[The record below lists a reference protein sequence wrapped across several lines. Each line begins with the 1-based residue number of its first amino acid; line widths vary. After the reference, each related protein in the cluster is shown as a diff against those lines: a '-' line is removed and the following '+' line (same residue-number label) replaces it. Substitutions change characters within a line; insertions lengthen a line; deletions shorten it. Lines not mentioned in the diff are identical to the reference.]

1 MPKNIEAFV
10 ETLKSEGVDAGKKEA
25 QKIEAQAK
33 EQADQIVAQAK
44 AQADVIISEAE
55 AEAGKIKS
63 RMDSSLELAT
73 RDALLALKEKLSQ
86 LLNALLAREVGKAL
100 AAEDTLASVLREVIP
115 AYAKT
120 DAKAS
125 VSAEIAVPK
134 TLKGKLLES
143 TLKDLVKTL
152 KNQGIQAE
160 VKNSLAQAG
169 FEYKIEGSTVEVS
182 TDSVTALLADMIDP
196 ELRHILDSAIA
207 NQA

>member
-10 ETLKSEGVDAGKKEA
+10 ETLKSEGVDAGKKAAER
-25 QKIEAQAK
+25 IETEAQA
-33 EQADQIVAQAK
+33 QADQIIAK
-44 AQADVIISEAE
+44 AKAKADQVIADAN

-73 RDALLALKEKLSQ
+73 RDALLTLKEKLSQ
-86 LLNALLAREVGKAL
+86 LLNSLLAREVGKVL
-100 AAEDTLASVLREVIP
+100 SQEETLASVLREVIP
-115 AYAKT
+115 AYAKA
-120 DAKAS
+120 DSQAS
-125 VSAEIAVPK
+125 VSAEIVVPEK
-134 TLKGKLLES
+134 LKGKLLES

-152 KNQGIQAE
+152 KNQGIQAD

-182 TDSVTALLADMIDP
+182 TDSVTALLSDMIDP
-196 ELRHILDSAIA
+196 ELRHILDSAVA

>member
-10 ETLKSEGVDAGKKEA
+10 RTLKSEGVDAGKKEA
-25 QKIEAQAK
+25 QRIEAEAQA
-33 EQADQIVAQAK
+33 QADEIVAQAQAK
-44 AQADVIISEAE
+44 ADAIIADANAE
-55 AEAGKIKS
+55 TIRVKS

-86 LLNALLAREVGKAL
+86 LLNALLAREVDKAL
-100 AAEDTLASVLREVIP
+100 SSEDTLASVLREVIP

-120 DAKAS
+120 DTKAS
-125 VSAEIAVPK
+125 VSADIAVPEA
-134 TLKGKLLES
+134 LKGKLLES
-143 TLKDLVKTL
+143 TLKDLVKAL

-182 TDSVTALLADMIDP
+182 TDSVTGLLADMIDP

>member
-10 ETLKSEGVDAGKKEA
+10 ETLKSEGVDAGKIAA
-25 QKIEAQAK
+25 QKIEAEAQA
-33 EQADQIVAQAK
+33 QADQIVTQAK

-55 AEAGKIKS
+55 AEANKIKS

-73 RDALLALKEKLSQ
+73 RDALLTLKEKLSQ

-100 AAEDTLASVLREVIP
+100 SSEDTLAAVLREVIP
-115 AYAKT
+115 AYAKM

-125 VSAEIAVPK
+125 VPADIVVPE

-143 TLKDLVKTL
+143 TLKELVKTL
-152 KNQGIQAE
+152 KNKGIQAD

-207 NQA
+207 TQA

>member
-44 AQADVIISEAE
+44 AQADVILSEAE
-55 AEAGKIKS
+55 TEAGKIKS

-86 LLNALLAREVGKAL
+86 LLNALLAREVDKAL
-100 AAEDTLASVLREVIP
+100 SSEDTLASVLREVIP

-143 TLKDLVKTL
+143 TLKDLVKAL

-182 TDSVTALLADMIDP
+182 TDSVTALLAEMIDP

>member
-25 QKIEAQAK
+25 EKIEAEAK
-33 EQADQIVAQAK
+33 AQADQTVTQAK
-44 AQADVIISEAE
+44 AQAEAIIAEAE

-86 LLNALLAREVGKAL
+86 LLTALLAREVQAAL
-100 AAEDTLASVLREVIP
+100 SDEETLASVLREVIP
-115 AYAKT
+115 AYAKSDVKST
-120 DAKAS
+120 
-125 VSAEIAVPK
+125 SADIVVPEA
-134 TLKGKLLES
+134 LKGKLLEG
-143 TLKDLVKTL
+143 TLRDLVKTL
-152 KNQGIQAE
+152 KNKDIQAE
-160 VKNSLAQAG
+160 VKSSLAQAG

-182 TDSVTALLADMIDP
+182 TDSVTALLAEMIDP

>member
-10 ETLKSEGVDAGKKEA
+10 ETLKSEGVDAGKKAA
-25 QKIEAQAK
+25 QKIEAEAQT
-33 EQADQIVAQAK
+33 QADQIVTQAK
-44 AQADVIISEAE
+44 AQADVIISNAE
-55 AEAGKIKS
+55 AEANQIKS

-86 LLNALLAREVGKAL
+86 LLNALLAREVDEAL
-100 AAEDTLASVLREVIP
+100 GSEDTLASVLREVIP
-115 AYAKT
+115 AYAKA

-182 TDSVTALLADMIDP
+182 TDSVTALLAEMIDP

>member
-25 QKIEAQAK
+25 QKIEAQAQ

-44 AQADVIISEAE
+44 AKADVILSEAE
-55 AEAGKIKS
+55 AEAGKVKS

-86 LLNALLAREVGKAL
+86 LLTALLAREVDKAL
-100 AAEDTLASVLREVIP
+100 SSEDTLASVLREVIP
-115 AYAKT
+115 AYAKA

-125 VSAEIAVPK
+125 VSAGIAVPEK
-134 TLKGKLLES
+134 LKGKLLES

-207 NQA
+207 S

>member
-10 ETLKSEGVDAGKKEA
+10 ETLKSEGVDAGKKAA
-25 QKIEAQAK
+25 QKIEAEAQT
-33 EQADQIVAQAK
+33 QADQIVTQAK

-55 AEAGKIKS
+55 AEANKIKS

-100 AAEDTLASVLREVIP
+100 STEDTLASVLREVIP
-115 AYAKT
+115 AYAKADT
-120 DAKAS
+120 KTS
-125 VSAEIAVPK
+125 VSADIVVPE

-143 TLKDLVKTL
+143 TLKELVKTL

-160 VKNSLAQAG
+160 VKSSLAQAG

-182 TDSVTALLADMIDP
+182 TDSVTALLAEMIDP

-207 NQA
+207 SQA

>member
-25 QKIEAQAK
+25 EKIEAEAK
-33 EQADQIVAQAK
+33 AQADQIVTQAK
-44 AQADVIISEAE
+44 AQADAIIAEAE

-73 RDALLALKEKLSQ
+73 RDGLLALKEKLSQ
-86 LLNALLAREVGKAL
+86 LMNALLARDVETAL
-100 AAEDTLASVLREVIP
+100 SDEDTLASVLKEVIP
-115 AYAKT
+115 AYAKA
-120 DAKAS
+120 DAES
-125 VSAEIAVPK
+125 VSAEIIVPEN
-134 TLKGKLLES
+134 LKGKLLES

-152 KNQGIQAE
+152 KNKDIQVE
-160 VKNSLAQAG
+160 IKSTLAQAG

-182 TDSVTALLADMIDP
+182 TDSVTAMLAEMIDP

>member
-10 ETLKSEGVDAGKKEA
+10 ETLKSEGVDAGKKVAE
-25 QKIEAQAK
+25 QIEADAQA
-33 EQADQIVAQAK
+33 QADQITAQAQAK
-44 AQADVIISEAE
+44 ADQIIADAKVEAD
-55 AEAGKIKS
+55 KIKS

-86 LLNALLAREVGKAL
+86 LLNALLARDVKKAL
-100 AAEDTLASVLREVIP
+100 SKEETLAAVIQNVIP
-115 AYAKT
+115 AYAKAT
-120 DAKAS
+120 AKDS
-125 VSAEIAVPK
+125 VSAEISVPK
-134 TLKGKLLES
+134 ALKGKLIES
-143 TLKDLVKTL
+143 TLKDLVKAL
-152 KNQGIQAE
+152 KTQGIQAE
-160 VKNSLAQAG
+160 VKSSLAQAG

>member
-25 QKIEAQAK
+25 QKIEAQAQ
-33 EQADQIVAQAK
+33 EQADQIVTQAK
-44 AQADVIISEAE
+44 AQADVILSEAE
-55 AEAGKIKS
+55 TEAGKIKS

-86 LLNALLAREVGKAL
+86 LLNALLAREVDKAL
-100 AAEDTLASVLREVIP
+100 SSEDTLASVLREVIP

-120 DAKAS
+120 DTKAS
-125 VSAEIAVPK
+125 VSAEIAVPE

-143 TLKDLVKTL
+143 TLKDLVKAL

-182 TDSVTALLADMIDP
+182 TDSVTGLLADMIDP

>member
-10 ETLKSEGVDAGKKEA
+10 ETLKSEGVDAGKKAA
-25 QKIEAQAK
+25 QKIETEAQA
-33 EQADQIVAQAK
+33 QADQIVTQAK
-44 AQADVIISEAE
+44 AQADVIISDAEVEAK
-55 AEAGKIKS
+55 KIKS

-86 LLNALLAREVGKAL
+86 LLTALLAREVEAAL
-100 AAEDTLASVLREVIP
+100 STEDTLASVLREVIP

-120 DAKAS
+120 DSKAS
-125 VSAEIAVPK
+125 VPADIVVPE

-143 TLKDLVKTL
+143 TLKELVKTL
-152 KNQGIQAE
+152 KNKGIQAE

-169 FEYKIEGSTVEVS
+169 FEYRIEGSTVEVS
-182 TDSVTALLADMIDP
+182 TDSVTALLAEMIDP

>member
-44 AQADVIISEAE
+44 AQADVILSEAE
-55 AEAGKIKS
+55 TEAGKIKS

-86 LLNALLAREVGKAL
+86 LLNALLAREVDKAL
-100 AAEDTLASVLREVIP
+100 ASEDTLASVLREVIP

-143 TLKDLVKTL
+143 TLKDLVKAL

-182 TDSVTALLADMIDP
+182 TDSVTGLLADMIDP